1 MKNLVLIA
9 LFLACSGHLFA
20 QTVDANE
27 IIRKAKNGEDVRYEN
42 VTIDGVVDLTPYYD
56 EIDELPKRG
65 LFSSGDNKI
74 ENTIKGKITFINC
87 EFEDNFIA
95 YYHDDRSEY
104 TFISHFDGEVTFKD
118 CTFRRDAAF
127 KYSEFREGADFS
139 NTTFGDNSNFKYAE
153 FKDESTFEK
162 SRFEEDS
169 DFKYA
174 EFDEMVNFANAVFKE
189 DANFKYAEMEDG
201 VKFTN
206 TIFDGF
212 WNIKYT
218 EMDRDVD
225 LEGIKVNDDLD
236 AKYTKI
242 NGRSF
247 NRHLLSGN

>member
-1 MKNLVLIA
+1 MTLL
-9 LFLACSGHLFA
+9 LAFSGHAFA
-20 QTVDANE
+20 QTVDADE

-42 VTIDGVVDLTPYYD
+42 VTIEGVVDLTPYYD
-56 EIDELPKRG
+56 EIDELPRRG
-65 LFSSGDNKI
+65 FFNVSDNTV
-74 ENTIKGKITFINC
+74 ENTIRGTITFINC
-87 EFEDNFIA
+87 EFKDDFLA
-95 YYHDDRSEY
+95 YYHDDKSEY
-104 TFISHFDGEVTFKD
+104 TFVSNFDNGVTFQD

-153 FKDESTFEK
+153 FKEESTFEK
-162 SRFEEDS
+162 SVFEDDS
-169 DFKYA
+169 NFKYA
-174 EFDEMVNFANAVFKE
+174 EFDDMVNFANAIFKE
-189 DANFKYAEMEDG
+189 EANFKYAEMEDG

-212 WNIKYT
+212 WNIKYA

-225 LEGIKVNDDLD
+225 LKGIKVNDDLD
-236 AKYTKI
+236 SKYTKI